1 MGEKKKKEA
10 SAKMWTK
17 VIAVIAGVLFVVLMV
32 VSAMGTSWISS
43 FATVKPGDSVVVD
56 YTIYDA
62 NGNPLIT
69 TDLSQYQQAMASG
82 TGLIYAKQIT
92 LAANQSWPG
101 YVYPVQIYTKQG
113 GWNEKFAIFSS
124 EYNAISSG
132 VVGMKANEKKRIS
145 FPGNGTLT
153 EFFPEASLQ
162 HNKVNLSELSVGE
175 SLAMAVSDT
184 PELAVAN
191 VSAAYVR
198 IGQVTQIIPTGDKM
212 GVSVDFGY
220 PAADITVTSIN
231 SH

>member
-82 TGLIYAKQIT
+82 TGLIYAKQI
-92 LAANQSWPG
+92 P
-101 YVYPVQIYTKQG
+101 
-113 GWNEKFAIFSS
+113 
-124 EYNAISSG
+124 
-132 VVGMKANEKKRIS
+132 
-145 FPGNGTLT
+145 
-153 EFFPEASLQ
+153 LQ
-162 HNKVNLSELSVGE
+162 PTSRGPDMS
-175 SLAMAVSDT
+175 T
-184 PELAVAN
+184 PSRYIQN
-191 VSAAYVR
+191 
-198 IGQVTQIIPTGDKM
+198 
-212 GVSVDFGY
+212 
-220 PAADITVTSIN
+220 
-231 SH
+231 

>member
-43 FATVKPGDSVVVD
+43 FATVKPGDSVVVG

-69 TDLSQYQQAMASG
+69 TDASQYNQAIKSG
-82 TGLIYAKQIT
+82 MGLIYARPIT
-92 LAANQSWPG
+92 LAANQSAA
-101 YVYPVQIYTKQG
+101 VNVSPVQIYTTKG
-113 GWNEKFAIFSS
+113 GWNQQFAIFST

-132 VVGMKANEKKRIS
+132 VVGMRANEKKRIS
-145 FPGNGTLT
+145 FPGNSTLT
-153 EFFPEASLQ
+153 KFFPEASLQ
-162 HNKVNLSELSVGE
+162 HNNVNISELSVGE
-175 SLAMAVSDT
+175 TLAMAVSDT
-184 PELAVAN
+184 SELAVAN
-191 VSAAYVR
+191 ASSAYIR
-198 IGQVTQIIPTGDKM
+198 FGQVTQIIPTGDKM